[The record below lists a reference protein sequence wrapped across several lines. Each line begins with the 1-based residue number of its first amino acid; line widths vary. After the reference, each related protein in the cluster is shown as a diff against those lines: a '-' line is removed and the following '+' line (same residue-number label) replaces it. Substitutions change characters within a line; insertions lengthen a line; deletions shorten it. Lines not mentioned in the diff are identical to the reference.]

1 MAQRSKKSSL
11 LASLSS
17 LPTDNASAEAAWR
30 QALLLR
36 ELSRDERVVARK
48 RRAEAEAAKE
58 SAENEAITATKQL
71 CAELQ
76 AQSRMKLQ
84 EAEDTLADAHRL
96 KSNAEAHSA
105 RAQADIDTELATAKK
120 VRQDAET
127 YSEEVQ
133 GSARVAAEALMTQTR
148 AGADEMAS
156 RMRIETAEDIRKIL
170 TDVEIARASAEDE
183 LETQRIL
190 TETARVRAFSHG
202 LAAENAAD
210 ELARTNTPEAKPA
223 APKRARSR
231 RASVRKSSNAR
242 RTTARKTTA
251 RKAKITPI
259 RKTVRKTT
267 RRAA

>member
-58 SAENEAITATKQL
+58 YAENEAITATKQL
-71 CAELQ
+71 CSELQ
-76 AQSRMKLQ
+76 AQARMKLQ
-84 EAEDTLADAHRL
+84 EAEDTLADAQRVKTNADASSARVQTDIETEL
-96 KSNAEAHSA
+96 SNA
-105 RAQADIDTELATAKK
+105 KK
-120 VRQDAET
+120 IRGDAET

-133 GSARVAAEALMTQTR
+133 GGARVAAEALMTQTR

-156 RMRIETAEDIRKIL
+156 RMRIATAEDIRKIL
-170 TDVEIARASAEDE
+170 TEVEVARASAEDE

-210 ELARTNTPEAKPA
+210 ELARTNTPEVKPA
-223 APKRARSR
+223 TPKQAPVQKSR
-231 RASVRKSSNAR
+231 KKAR
-242 RTTARKTTA
+242 RTTAKKTTA
-251 RKAKITPI
+251 RKGKITPI
-259 RKTVRKTT
+259 RK
-267 RRAA
+267 AA

>member
-1 MAQRSKKSSL
+1 MAQRSKKGSL

-58 SAENEAITATKQL
+58 YAENEAITATKQL
-71 CAELQ
+71 CSELQ
-76 AQSRMKLQ
+76 SQARMKLQ
-84 EAEDTLADAHRL
+84 EAEDTLADAQRV
-96 KSNAEAHSA
+96 KTNAEA
-105 RAQADIDTELATAKK
+105 
-120 VRQDAET
+120 
-127 YSEEVQ
+127 YSEEIQ
-133 GSARVAAEALMTQTR
+133 GTRVAAEALMSRTR

-170 TDVEIARASAEDE
+170 TEVEIARASAEDE

-202 LAAENAAD
+202 LAVENAAD
-210 ELARTNTPEAKPA
+210 ELSKTNAPKTEASVQQFA
-223 APKRARSR
+223 APKRTAPKKK
-231 RASVRKSSNAR
+231 ASVRKA
-242 RTTARKTTA
+242 TKAHKTIAKRK
-251 RKAKITPI
+251 PI
-259 RKTVRKTT
+259 RKVKAASLRK
-267 RRAA
+267 AA

>member
-36 ELSRDERVVARK
+36 ELSRDERVTARK

-58 SAENEAITATKQL
+58 YAENEAITATKQL
-71 CAELQ
+71 CSELQ
-76 AQSRMKLQ
+76 TQSRMKLQ
-84 EAEDTLADAHRL
+84 EAEDTLGEAERVRGDADAYVIRVQTNIDAEFANAQ
-96 KSNAEAHSA
+96 KIRGDAEA
-105 RAQADIDTELATAKK
+105 
-120 VRQDAET
+120 

-133 GSARVAAEALMTQTR
+133 GSARVAAEALMEQTR

-156 RMRIETAEDIRKIL
+156 RMRRETAEDIRKIL
-170 TDVEIARASAEDE
+170 TDVEVARASAEDE

-202 LAAENAAD
+202 LAAENAAE
-210 ELARTNTPEAKPA
+210 ELARTNTPKAEVEAEAEAEAEAEVVA
-223 APKRARSR
+223 APVVK
-231 RASVRKSSNAR
+231 RASVRKPA
-242 RTTARKTTA
+242 AKKTTT
-251 RKAKITPI
+251 RKA
-259 RKTVRKTT
+259 
-267 RRAA
+267 A

>member
-1 MAQRSKKSSL
+1 MAQRSNKSSL

-36 ELSRDERVVARK
+36 ELSRDERVIARK

-58 SAENEAITATKQL
+58 FAENEAITATKQL
-71 CAELQ
+71 CSELQ
-76 AQSRMKLQ
+76 AQSRMKFQ
-84 EAEDTLADAHRL
+84 EAEDTLTEAQRV
-96 KSNAEAHSA
+96 KSNADSYAERVHAN
-105 RAQADIDTELATAKK
+105 IDTEHANAKK
-120 VRQDAET
+120 IREDAEV

-156 RMRIETAEDIRKIL
+156 RMRLSTAEDIRKIL
-170 TDVEIARASAEDE
+170 TDVEVARASAEDE

-202 LAAENAAD
+202 LAAEGAAD
-210 ELARTNTPEAKPA
+210 ELAKVNSPEAKPA
-223 APKRARSR
+223 TPKKAT
-231 RASVRKSSNAR
+231 VQKSA
-242 RTTARKTTA
+242 AKKTTA
-251 RKAKITPI
+251 RKAKVTPL
-259 RKTVRKTT
+259 RK
-267 RRAA
+267 AA

>member
-58 SAENEAITATKQL
+58 YAENEAITATKQL
-71 CAELQ
+71 CSELQ
-76 AQSRMKLQ
+76 AQARMKLQ
-84 EAEDTLADAHRL
+84 EAEDTLADAQRV
-96 KSNAEAHSA
+96 KTNAAANSARVQSDIDAEVSNA
-105 RAQADIDTELATAKK
+105 KK
-120 VRQDAET
+120 IREDAET
-127 YSEEVQ
+127 YSEEIQ

-156 RMRIETAEDIRKIL
+156 RMRIATAEDIRKIL
-170 TDVEIARASAEDE
+170 TEVEIARASAEDE

-210 ELARTNTPEAKPA
+210 ELARTNTPEVKPA
-223 APKRARSR
+223 TPKQ
-231 RASVRKSSNAR
+231 ASVRKSRKKAR
-242 RTTARKTTA
+242 RTTAKKTTA
-251 RKAKITPI
+251 RKGKITPI
-259 RKTVRKTT
+259 RK
-267 RRAA
+267 AA

>member
-36 ELSRDERVVARK
+36 ELSRDERVTARK

-58 SAENEAITATKQL
+58 YAENEAITATKQL
-71 CAELQ
+71 CSELQ

-84 EAEDTLADAHRL
+84 ESEDTLGDAQRVKGNADAYVVRVQANIDAEFANAQ
-96 KSNAEAHSA
+96 KIRGDAEA
-105 RAQADIDTELATAKK
+105 
-120 VRQDAET
+120 
-127 YSEEVQ
+127 YSEEIQ
-133 GSARVAAEALMTQTR
+133 GSARVAAEALMEQTR

-156 RMRIETAEDIRKIL
+156 RMRRETAEDIRKIL
-170 TDVEIARASAEDE
+170 TDVEVARASAEDE

-210 ELARTNTPEAKPA
+210 ELARTNTPKAAVEAEVEAEVEA
-223 APKRARSR
+223 APVVK
-231 RASVRKSSNAR
+231 RASVRKPAAKK
-242 RTTARKTTA
+242 TAT
-251 RKAKITPI
+251 RKA
-259 RKTVRKTT
+259 
-267 RRAA
+267 A

>member
-58 SAENEAITATKQL
+58 YAENEAITATKQL
-71 CAELQ
+71 CSELQ

-84 EAEDTLADAHRL
+84 EAEDTLTDAGRV
-96 KSNAEAHSA
+96 KSNADSYGE
-105 RAQADIDTELATAKK
+105 RVQTNIDTEHANAKK
-120 VRQDAET
+120 IREDAEV

-156 RMRIETAEDIRKIL
+156 RLRLSTAEDIRKIL
-170 TDVEIARASAEDE
+170 TDVEVARASAEDE

-202 LAAENAAD
+202 LAAEGAAD
-210 ELARTNTPEAKPA
+210 ELAKVNTPEARPETPKKATAQKSA
-223 APKRARSR
+223 AK
-231 RASVRKSSNAR
+231 
-242 RTTARKTTA
+242 KTTA
-251 RKAKITPI
+251 RKAKVTPL
-259 RKTVRKTT
+259 RK
-267 RRAA
+267 AA